1 MVTFG
6 VWHSY
11 LMQRG
16 FFFLLVCCWFGLFFK
31 AKHFFGR
38 LFSKYAKKKKIIN
51 ITKHGVMSIL
61 GLIVGCRSITKRK
74 KKKNKTT
81 SYFFFSLLRLW
92 YPGFPGSQSG
102 IAVSTHCVCITSW
115 LFVWLDRQR
124 GQNVSP
130 ACQHVAA
137 LLTRQPADRPTD
149 RLQLHSSVSSVKR
162 KQLLLVTAAQNW
174 WHPLPKSKLYL

>member
-11 LMQRG
+11 LMQRD
-16 FFFLLVCCWFGLFFK
+16 FFFVVVAGMFFK

-38 LFSKYAKKKKIIN
+38 LFSKYAKEKKNNHKCHQ
-51 ITKHGVMSIL
+51 TWCYVHFGASRRMQEYH
-61 GLIVGCRSITKRK
+61 K
-74 KKKNKTT
+74 KNKKNKTT

-102 IAVSTHCVCITSW
+102 IAASTHCVCITSW
-115 LFVWLDRQR
+115 LFFWLDRQR
-124 GQNVSP
+124 GQNVPP

-137 LLTRQPADRPTD
+137 LLTRRPASRPTD

-174 WHPLPKSKLYL
+174 RHPLPKSKLYL